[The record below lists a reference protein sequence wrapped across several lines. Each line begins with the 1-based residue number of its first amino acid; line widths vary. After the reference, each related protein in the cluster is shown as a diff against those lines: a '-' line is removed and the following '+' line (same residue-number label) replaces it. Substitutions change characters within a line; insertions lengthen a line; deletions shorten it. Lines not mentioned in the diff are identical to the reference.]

1 MGPNKFIGSYYGK
14 FTETNV
20 NNGVIT
26 SVKGSAELTIAE
38 VGKGAYLVTV
48 VEGGVTTY
56 NTLAYLQQDHILI
69 AQAQTGEGITSTYF
83 EGNCLIHQWSN
94 KSTSVWTVKNYK
106 FSKCKK

>member
-1 MGPNKFIGSYYGK
+1 MSPNKFIGSYSGK
-14 FTETNV
+14 YTETNV
-20 NNGVIT
+20 KNTEIDN
-26 SVKGSAELTIAE
+26 SKGIATLTISEIA
-38 VGKGAYLVTV
+38 KGAYLITV
-48 VEGGVTTY
+48 IEDGTNKY
-56 NTLAYLQQDHILI
+56 NTLAYLQQDNILI